1 MFSVIFPG
9 QGSQIVG
16 MGKEFYKNFNYV
28 KEYFS
33 IADEL
38 LNKKI
43 SKIILEGPKENL
55 DQTVNTQ
62 AAIFLVSYSIFKV
75 IEKETNFN
83 LKNAKY
89 FAGHS
94 LGEFSALCCADTIN
108 FKQTINLLNHRG
120 KAMQEAVPKGEGGM
134 YAVLGTDIS
143 KINKIINDI
152 SNELECYI
160 ANDNSNGQ
168 VVVSGK
174 IRSLIVFGEELKK
187 QNIKF
192 IQIPVSAPFHSPL
205 MKNATEKMRKII
217 LDTDF
222 NDPVVSIIS
231 NVTASPQNNSED
243 IRHLLIKQIEN
254 PVRWRETINI
264 MIKNE
269 VTNFVEIGPG
279 KVLSGLIKRIDR
291 NVRLKQVNNLSDLKN
306 ILND

>member
-55 DQTVNTQ
+55 DQTENTQ

-291 NVRLKQVNNLSDLKN
+291 NVRLKQVNNLSDLNN